1 MKALDGEMVQNR
13 VDRSPGDVMF
23 GSHEEECAH
32 QVFYKFII
40 DSLPLAVV
48 TMDSEFRITGFNP
61 WAEKLT
67 GFSAEEAMGRNC
79 QDILHSTLC
88 GRECPLRAIQNPEKH
103 SVSSRAEI
111 TSRDGKVTPVRISAA
126 ALFDGWGQRI
136 GGVEAIV
143 DLSAVV
149 AMERL
154 RANFISMLAHDMR
167 SSLTGIHGLGLR
179 LLRNPPDMSEE
190 KARRHLQIIAREAGK
205 LESLVD
211 DFLEFSRMETGGVK
225 LNLTAVSLDR
235 ELEEIFE
242 TYRERAEQRGLR
254 LELQLSDI
262 LPVIEADANRLRRVF
277 TNLLDNALKFSEQGG
292 TIVIRAQEKENEI
305 MISVEDA
312 GAGVD
317 PEDLPF
323 IFDIFH
329 RGRRASGKEG
339 HGLGL
344 ATVKAIVE
352 GHGGRIM
359 VASEPGSGATFTV
372 FLPKHFTPPDTQY
385 YNEK

>member
-1 MKALDGEMVQNR
+1 MTQNSA
-13 VDRSPGDVMF
+13 DRNWGDLLA
-23 GSHEEECAH
+23 GSHEDECAH
-32 QVFYKFII
+32 QVYYKFII
-40 DSLPLAVV
+40 DSLPIAVV

-67 GFSAEEAMGRNC
+67 GFSAEEAMDRNC
-79 QDILHSTLC
+79 QDVLHSTLC
-88 GRECPLRAIQNPEKH
+88 GRECPLRAIQNPETH
-103 SVSSRAEI
+103 SVTSRAEI
-111 TSRDGKVTPVRISAA
+111 KGRDGNVTPVRISAA

-143 DLSAVV
+143 DLSATV

-179 LLRNPPDMSEE
+179 LLRKPPEMSQE
-190 KARRHLQIIAREAGK
+190 KARRHLEIIAREAGK

-211 DFLEFSRMETGGVK
+211 DFLEFSRIEARGVK
-225 LNLTAVSLDR
+225 LNMTAVSLDR

-242 TYRERAEQRGLR
+242 TYRERAEHRGLR
-254 LELQLSDI
+254 LELQVSDI

-277 TNLLDNALKFSEQGG
+277 TNLLDNALKFSEEGG
-292 TIVIRAQEKENEI
+292 AIIIRAQETENEI

-312 GAGVD
+312 GVGVD
-317 PEDLPF
+317 PGDLPF

-329 RGRRASGKEG
+329 RGRRDSGKEG

-372 FLPKHFTPPDTQY
+372 FLPKHFAPPDIQ
-385 YNEK
+385 ER

>member
-1 MKALDGEMVQNR
+1 MTHRATLDNEEGLGGAGFQLETRNLRLETFQSRREATSVQNMSACGRGDPSMKAFDGEMVQNR
-13 VDRSPGDVMF
+13 VDRSPDDVLF

-32 QVFYKFII
+32 QVYYKFII

-88 GRECPLRAIQNPEKH
+88 GRECPLRAIQNPENH
-103 SVSSRAEI
+103 SVSSRAGI
-111 TSRDGKVTPVRISAA
+111 TSRDGSVTPVRISAA

-154 RANFISMLAHDMR
+154 RANFIAMLAHDMR

-179 LLRNPPDMSEE
+179 LLRNPPDMNEA
-190 KARRHLQIIAREAGK
+190 KARRHLEIIAREAGK

-211 DFLEFSRMETGGVK
+211 DFLEFSRIETGGVK
-225 LNLTAVSLDR
+225 LNMTAVSLDR

-254 LELQLSDI
+254 LELEVSDI
-262 LPVIEADANRLRRVF
+262 LPVIEADANRLRRV
-277 TNLLDNALKFSEQGG
+277 L
-292 TIVIRAQEKENEI
+292 R
-305 MISVEDA
+305 ISSTM
-312 GAGVD
+312 
-317 PEDLPF
+317 PSSS
-323 IFDIFH
+323 
-329 RGRRASGKEG
+329 RRKAASSSVLRK
-339 HGLGL
+339 
-344 ATVKAIVE
+344 KK
-352 GHGGRIM
+352 M
-359 VASEPGSGATFTV
+359 KS
-372 FLPKHFTPPDTQY
+372 
-385 YNEK
+385 

>member
-1 MKALDGEMVQNR
+1 MKLRNGEMTQSSA
-13 VDRSPGDVMF
+13 DRNWGDPLA
-23 GSHEEECAH
+23 GTHEDECAH
-32 QVFYKFII
+32 QVYYKFII
-40 DSLPLAVV
+40 DSLPIAVV

-67 GFSAEEAMGRNC
+67 GFSAAEAMGRNC
-79 QDILHSTLC
+79 QDVLHSTLC
-88 GRECPLRAIQNPEKH
+88 GRECPLRAIQNPETH
-103 SVSSRAEI
+103 SVTLRAEI
-111 TSRDGKVTPVRISAA
+111 KGRSGNITPVRISAA

-179 LLRNPPDMSEE
+179 LLRNPPEMSEE
-190 KARRHLQIIAREAGK
+190 KARRHVEIIAREAGK

-211 DFLEFSRMETGGVK
+211 DFLEFSRIETGGVK
-225 LNLTAVSLDR
+225 LNMTAVSLDR

-254 LELQLSDI
+254 LELQVSDI

-277 TNLLDNALKFSEQGG
+277 TNLLDNALKFSDEGG
-292 TIVIRAQEKENEI
+292 AIIIRAQETENEI
-305 MISVEDA
+305 MISVED
-312 GAGVD
+312 GGVGVD

-329 RGRRASGKEG
+329 RGHRGSGKEG

-372 FLPKHFTPPDTQY
+372 FLPKHFAPPETQ
-385 YNEK
+385 ER

>member
-1 MKALDGEMVQNR
+1 MKLRDGEMTRNSE
-13 VDRSPGDVMF
+13 DRNWGELPA
-23 GSHEEECAH
+23 GSQEDESAH
-32 QVFYKFII
+32 QVYYKFII
-40 DSLPLAVV
+40 DSLPIAVV
-48 TMDSEFRITGFNP
+48 TMDSDFRITGFNP
-61 WAEKLT
+61 WAQKLT
-67 GFSAEEAMGRNC
+67 GFSAEEALGRNC
-79 QDILHSTLC
+79 QDVLHSTLC
-88 GRECPLRAIQNPEKH
+88 GRECPLRAIQNPETP
-103 SVSSRAEI
+103 SVTLRAEI
-111 TSRDGKVTPVRISAA
+111 RGRDGNVTPVRISAA

-179 LLRNPPDMSEE
+179 LLRNPPEMSEE
-190 KARRHLQIIAREAGK
+190 KARRHLEIIAREAGK

-211 DFLEFSRMETGGVK
+211 DFLEFSRIETGGVK
-225 LNLTAVSLDR
+225 LNMTAVSLDR

-242 TYRERAEQRGLR
+242 TYRERAEHRGLR
-254 LELQLSDI
+254 LELQVSDI

-277 TNLLDNALKFSEQGG
+277 TNLLDNALKFSEEGG
-292 TIVIRAQEKENEI
+292 AIIIRAQETEHEI
-305 MISVEDA
+305 MIAVKDA
-312 GAGVD
+312 GVGVD

-329 RGRRASGKEG
+329 RGRRGSGKEG

-372 FLPKHFTPPDTQY
+372 FLPKHSSPPDIQ
-385 YNEK
+385 KR